1 MYPVFLLDFVGFANQ
16 RVNNYLDS
24 SVTSANHC
32 QMKKNI
38 IAFFFLLCSPVLYA
52 QNGFNIILKPANQR
66 ADITYNGQLITSYC
80 YYDSI
85 AKPFL
90 YPVNTVDGITVTR
103 GYPIAPRLGERTDHP
118 HHVGIWLNYESV
130 NGIDFWN
137 NSTAIAPEKKHLYG
151 TIRHEKIIKT
161 LRSAN
166 KAQLSATAG
175 WYNNKGDQFLKES
188 TTYDFKVQNDV
199 VIIDRTTTLTALK
212 EPVVFKDVKDGFF
225 AIRVARELEMPSK
238 EPGIF
243 VDAHGNKTKVDPSSG
258 ANISGMYYNSNGV
271 KGDSVWS
278 SKAPW
283 AMLKGVKDHKNITIA
298 IFDHPRNTGYPS
310 YWHARGYGLFAI
322 NPLGR
327 TIFSNGKETLN
338 YTLKPGGSVTFRYR
352 VSIASRDMNAPEI
365 DALSK
370 DFQRQ

>member
-1 MYPVFLLDFVGFANQ
+1 MKQTITAI
-16 RVNNYLDS
+16 YL
-24 SVTSANHC
+24 
-32 QMKKNI
+32 M
-38 IAFFFLLCSPVLYA
+38 LCTALLYA
-52 QNGFNIILKPANQR
+52 QNGFNIISRPGDKR

-90 YPVNTVDGITVTR
+90 YPVNTIDGITVTR

-137 NSTAIAPEKKHLYG
+137 NSTAIAADKKHLYG
-151 TIRHEKIIKT
+151 TIRHEKIERTSK
-161 LRSAN
+161 SAN
-166 KAQLSATAG
+166 KAQLVATAN
-175 WYNNKGDQFLKES
+175 WYNNQGAHFLKER
-188 TTYDFKVQNDV
+188 TIYDFKVQSGV

-212 EPVVFKDVKDGFF
+212 EPVVFKDVKDGFI

-238 EPGIF
+238 EPGVF

-258 ANISGMYYNSNGV
+258 TNISGMYYNSYGI

-283 AMLKGVKDHKNITIA
+283 AMLKGIKDNKDITIA
-298 IFDHPRNTGYPS
+298 IFDHPSNTGYPT
-310 YWHARGYGLFAI
+310 YWHARGYGLFAA

-327 TIFSNGKETLN
+327 KVFSNGKETLN
-338 YTLKPGGSVTFRYR
+338 YSLQPGGSVTFKYR
-352 VSIASRDMNAPEI
+352 VSIASKNMKPSEVE
-365 DALSK
+365 ALSK
-370 DFQRQ
+370 DFQKR

>member
-1 MYPVFLLDFVGFANQ
+1 
-16 RVNNYLDS
+16 
-24 SVTSANHC
+24 
-32 QMKKNI
+32 MKYTI
-38 IAFFFLLCSPVLYA
+38 VAFFFLICAPLLQA
-52 QNGFNIILKPANQR
+52 QKGFNIISKPGEKR
-66 ADITYNGQLITSYC
+66 ADIIYNGQLITSYC

-90 YPVNTVDGITVTR
+90 YPVNTIDGVTITR

-137 NSTAIAPEKKHLYG
+137 NSTAIAAEKKNLYG
-151 TIRHEKIIKT
+151 TIRHEKIEKM
-161 LRSAN
+161 SKSSN
-166 KAQLSATAG
+166 KAQLIATAN
-175 WYNNKGDQFLKES
+175 WYNNKGAHFLKEK
-188 TTYDFKVQNDV
+188 TIYDFSVQNGI
-199 VIIDRTTTLTALK
+199 VIIDRTTSLTALS

-238 EPGIF
+238 EPGVF

-258 ANISGMYYNSNGV
+258 ANISGMYYNSYGT

-283 AMLKGVKDHKNITIA
+283 AMLKGVKDNKNITIA
-298 IFDHPRNTGYPS
+298 IFDHPGNVGYPT
-310 YWHARGYGLFAI
+310 YWHARGYGLFAL

-327 TIFSNGKETLN
+327 SVFSNGKETLN
-338 YTLKPGGSVTFRYR
+338 YSLQPGGLATFKYR
-352 VSIASRDMNAPEI
+352 ISIASKDMQATEI
-365 DALSK
+365 EALSK
-370 DFQRQ
+370 DFQKR